1 MNHTSETAHMICGM
15 YESESSADAAN
26 MNITAIIPVIDFKIL
41 FFIFFL
47 SYCFDVEWI
56 TYIESI
62 IFFKKLFQC

>member
-1 MNHTSETAHMICGM
+1 MNQASETAQMICGM
-15 YESESSADAAN
+15 YEFESSADAAN
-26 MNITAIIPVIDFKIL
+26 MNNTAIIPVIVFKIL